1 MSIKEKYQQ
10 LRAEI
15 PEHVT
20 IVLAAKTRTAEEVA
34 ETIAAGATDI
44 GENYVQEAD
53 DIYHALGAQAKRVR
67 WHSIGAIQTN
77 KINKALEIFDVF
89 QTVDSL
95 KHAKALNIRT
105 ARIEKVL
112 PVYIEVNI
120 GAEPSK
126 SGLPPK
132 YDALEH
138 LVREMAQLKYLKVEG
153 LMTMGPLSEDP
164 EASRPYFR
172 ETKTMFDQ
180 LRSLNIPHVN
190 LHVLSM
196 GMSASYRVAIE
207 EGATMV
213 RLGTIVFGE
222 RHYSG

>member
-1 MSIKEKYQQ
+1 MSITEKYQQ

-15 PEHVT
+15 PEYVA

-34 ETIAAGATDI
+34 EAIAAGATDI
-44 GENYVQEAD
+44 GENYVQEAEK
-53 DIYHALGAQAKRVR
+53 IYYALGAQAKLVR

-95 KHAKALNIRT
+95 KHAQALNTRA
-105 ARIEKVL
+105 ARIEKML

-120 GAEPSK
+120 GAESSK
-126 SGLPPK
+126 AGLPPE
-132 YDALEH
+132 YEQLEH
-138 LVREMAQLKYLKVEG
+138 LVREMAQLEYLKAEG

-172 ETKTMFDQ
+172 AAKIMFDQ
-180 LRSLNIPHVN
+180 LRALDIPNVN
-190 LHVLSM
+190 MHVLSM
-196 GMSASYRVAIE
+196 GMSASYQVAIE

-213 RLGTIVFGE
+213 RLGTIVFGN
-222 RHYSG
+222 RHYS

>member
-1 MSIKEKYQQ
+1 MSITQKYQQ

-34 ETIAAGATDI
+34 EAIAAGATDI
-44 GENYVQEAD
+44 GENYVQEAEEL
-53 DIYHALGAQAKRVR
+53 YHALGTRAKRVR

-95 KHAKALNIRT
+95 KHARALNTRA
-105 ARIEKVL
+105 ARIEKAVS
-112 PVYIEVNI
+112 VYLEVNI
-120 GAEPSK
+120 GAELSK
-126 SGLPPK
+126 AGLPPE
-132 YDALEH
+132 YGVLEH
-138 LVREMAQLKYLKVEG
+138 LVREMAQLEHLNVEG

-172 ETKTMFDQ
+172 ATKTMFDQ
-180 LRSLNIPHVN
+180 LRSLNIPNVN

-196 GMSASYRVAIE
+196 GMSASYQVAIE

-222 RHYSG
+222 RHYA